1 MSDPYPFFPPL
12 GILGK
17 FLKATR
23 GGTEKYIAGKSSGII
38 HCNRTMK
45 TYSRKKGDSPS
56 NVIIHVNELCR
67 LCLAKEEEMV
77 PIYDDDAVPMPL
89 RIMACVNLE
98 VFEEDGLP
106 NMICH
111 PCKYQLE
118 KSYQFKKKC
127 EAADTKLRKHMK
139 LIKKLTGQHDD
150 VTNDEE
156 ANEDSEGGTSSGK
169 SRQVKQLLADLVSTK
184 AGDSGD
190 GDGDPIEVT
199 EEELMGG
206 YILGMGPENM
216 DAEENIS
223 EGPSNITLVAPEEK
237 TAKAR
242 CTIRT
247 RSIKQEHESD
257 DEAEEVQRAIA
268 NADRKNVYMM
278 EVTTHNTGQT
288 ESLKL
293 QPVEETIVDGNE
305 EMKVFKCDKCPKAF
319 TRRIM
324 LKSHQSVHST
334 QRGFTCQACEKWFP
348 TRSALIRH
356 ERTHTGEKP
365 FGCNICHRAFA
376 QKEILLRHL
385 MTHSGQKP
393 FQCQDCDKSF
403 TQREALRVHMRRHQ
417 KLDPNDI
424 QLHHCQLCPKAFC
437 HASGLSRHLVTHTGR
452 TYKCVECEKSFTD
465 KSSLLRHSRIHAP
478 KTM

>member
-1 MSDPYPFFPPL
+1 
-12 GILGK
+12 
-17 FLKATR
+17 
-23 GGTEKYIAGKSSGII
+23 
-38 HCNRTMK
+38 MK

-77 PIYDDDAVPMPL
+77 PIYDDEAIPLPL

-98 VFEEDGLP
+98 VWEEDGLP

-139 LIKKLTGQHDD
+139 LIQRLTGQ
-150 VTNDEE
+150 DEE
-156 ANEDSEGGTSSGK
+156 GEQMEGNEDSEEPSSSSGK
-169 SRQVKQLLADLVSTK
+169 SRQVKQLLADLVATK
-184 AGDSGD
+184 GDANQE
-190 GDGDPIEVT
+190 DGDPIQVT
-199 EEELMGG
+199 EEELVGG
-206 YILGMGPENM
+206 YIL
-216 DAEENIS
+216 ENIEMEES
-223 EGPSNITLVAPEEK
+223 IPEGPANITLVPAEEK

-242 CTIRT
+242 CTMRGA
-247 RSIKQEHESD
+247 RIKQEPTGESE

-268 NADRKNVYMM
+268 NADRKNVFMM
-278 EVTTHNTGQT
+278 EVTSNNSGHGELQ
-288 ESLKL
+288 L
-293 QPVEETIVDGNE
+293 QPVTDSIVGGNE
-305 EMKVFKCDKCPKAF
+305 ELKVFQCDKCPKAF

-393 FQCQDCDKSF
+393 FQCQDCEKSF

-417 KLDPNDI
+417 KLDPNAI

-478 KTM
+478 KKM

>member
-1 MSDPYPFFPPL
+1 
-12 GILGK
+12 
-17 FLKATR
+17 
-23 GGTEKYIAGKSSGII
+23 
-38 HCNRTMK
+38 MK

-77 PIYDDDAVPMPL
+77 PIYDDDAVPLPL

-127 EAADTKLRKHMK
+127 EAADVKLRKHMR
-139 LIKKLTGQHDD
+139 LINQMTGEED
-150 VTNDEE
+150 DEE
-156 ANEDSEGGTSSGK
+156 SQDSMGTSIDQPSSSGK
-169 SRQVKQLLADLVSTK
+169 SKQVKQLLADLVSSKEGVELDTE
-184 AGDSGD
+184 
-190 GDGDPIEVT
+190 PIEVT
-199 EEELMGG
+199 EEELVGG
-206 YILGMGPENM
+206 YILGMSAENADADENLSEGPENITLM
-216 DAEENIS
+216 PAEER
-223 EGPSNITLVAPEEK
+223 

-242 CTIRT
+242 CTMRT
-247 RSIKQEHESD
+247 TRIKQEQESD
-257 DEAEEVQRAIA
+257 DETEELQRTVT
-268 NADRKNVYMM
+268 NQDHKNVYMM
-278 EVTTHNTGQT
+278 ELSSNSAGGQT
-288 ESLKL
+288 MS
-293 QPVEETIVDGNE
+293 QTIVGEATE
-305 EMKVFKCDKCPKAF
+305 ELKVFQCDKCPKAF

-348 TRSALIRH
+348 TRSALVRH

-393 FQCQDCDKSF
+393 FQCQSCDKSF
-403 TQREALRVHMRRHQ
+403 TQREALKVHMRRHQ
-417 KLDPNDI
+417 KLNPNDI

-478 KTM
+478 KKLVLN

>member
-1 MSDPYPFFPPL
+1 
-12 GILGK
+12 
-17 FLKATR
+17 
-23 GGTEKYIAGKSSGII
+23 
-38 HCNRTMK
+38 MK

-89 RIMACVNLE
+89 RIMACINLE
-98 VFEEDGLP
+98 VYEEDGLP

-139 LIKKLTGQHDD
+139 LIQKLTGSE
-150 VTNDEE
+150 DELE
-156 ANEDSEGGTSSGK
+156 AQERVEDSVGDIGSGK

-184 AGDSGD
+184 GDVTEI
-190 GDGDPIEVT
+190 DGDPIEVT
-199 EEELMGG
+199 EEELVGG
-206 YILGMGPENM
+206 YILGMGAENM
-216 DAEENIS
+216 EAEESIS
-223 EGPSNITLVAPEEK
+223 EGPSNITLVPSEEK
-237 TAKAR
+237 AAKAR
-242 CTIRT
+242 CTIRAT
-247 RSIKQEHESD
+247 RIKQEHESD
-257 DEAEEVQRAIA
+257 EEADEVQRAIA

-278 EVTTHNTGQT
+278 EVTSHSAGQT
-288 ESLKL
+288 ESMKL
-293 QPVEETIVDGNE
+293 QPVEESMVDANE
-305 EMKVFKCDKCPKAF
+305 ELKVFKCDKCPKAF

-478 KTM
+478 KKM

>member
-1 MSDPYPFFPPL
+1 
-12 GILGK
+12 
-17 FLKATR
+17 
-23 GGTEKYIAGKSSGII
+23 
-38 HCNRTMK
+38 
-45 TYSRKKGDSPS
+45 
-56 NVIIHVNELCR
+56 
-67 LCLAKEEEMV
+67 
-77 PIYDDDAVPMPL
+77 
-89 RIMACVNLE
+89 
-98 VFEEDGLP
+98 
-106 NMICH
+106 MICH

-127 EAADTKLRKHMK
+127 EAADAKLRKHIK
-139 LIKKLTGQHDD
+139 LIQQLTGQS
-150 VTNDEE
+150 EE
-156 ANEDSEGGTSSGK
+156 GENQDSNREELKDSSNSGK
-169 SRQVKQLLADLVSTK
+169 SKQVKQLLADLVSTK
-184 AGDSGD
+184 GDSGQT
-190 GDGDPIEVT
+190 DGDPIEVT
-199 EEELMGG
+199 EEELVGG
-206 YILGMGPENM
+206 YILENLEM
-216 DAEENIS
+216 EETVS
-223 EGPSNITLVAPEEK
+223 EDPANITLGPAEERA
-237 TAKAR
+237 AKAR

-247 RSIKQEHESD
+247 TRIKQEQDSD

-268 NADRKNVYMM
+268 NVDHKNVYMM
-278 EVTTHNTGQT
+278 EVTQQHWKLHNNMGQG
-288 ESLKL
+288 ESIKL
-293 QPVEETIVDGNE
+293 QPIGDTMVETTE
-305 EMKVFKCDKCPKAF
+305 ELKVFQCDKCPKAF

-348 TRSALIRH
+348 TRSALVRH

-393 FQCQDCDKSF
+393 FHCQHCDKSF
-403 TQREALRVHMRRHQ
+403 TQREALKVHMRRHQ

-478 KTM
+478 KKIITN

>member
-1 MSDPYPFFPPL
+1 
-12 GILGK
+12 
-17 FLKATR
+17 
-23 GGTEKYIAGKSSGII
+23 
-38 HCNRTMK
+38 MK

-77 PIYDDDAVPMPL
+77 PIYDDEAVPLPL

-98 VFEEDGLP
+98 VYEEDGLP

-111 PCKYQLE
+111 PCKYQLD

-127 EAADTKLRKHMK
+127 EAADAKLRKHMK
-139 LIKKLTGQHDD
+139 LIHRLSGQGEE
-150 VTNDEE
+150 EE
-156 ANEDSEGGTSSGK
+156 ASQDDGNESGDEPSGSGK
-169 SRQVKQLLADLVSTK
+169 SRQVKQLLADLVAVK
-184 AGDSGD
+184 GD
-190 GDGDPIEVT
+190 GSQADGDPIEVT
-199 EEELMGG
+199 EEELVGG
-206 YILGMGPENM
+206 YILGMSAENM
-216 DAEENIS
+216 DNEETIS
-223 EGPSNITLVAPEEK
+223 EGPSNITLIPAEEK

-242 CTIRT
+242 CTMRAA
-247 RSIKQEHESD
+247 RIKQEQESED
-257 DEAEEVQRAIA
+257 DGDELQKAISTV
-268 NADRKNVYMM
+268 DRKSVYMM
-278 EVTTHNTGQT
+278 ELTSHMSNQS
-288 ESLKL
+288 ENLQL
-293 QPVEETIVDGNE
+293 QPMGDSLVEASE
-305 EMKVFKCDKCPKAF
+305 EMKVFKCDQCPKAF

-478 KTM
+478 KKM

>member
-1 MSDPYPFFPPL
+1 
-12 GILGK
+12 
-17 FLKATR
+17 
-23 GGTEKYIAGKSSGII
+23 
-38 HCNRTMK
+38 
-45 TYSRKKGDSPS
+45 
-56 NVIIHVNELCR
+56 
-67 LCLAKEEEMV
+67 
-77 PIYDDDAVPMPL
+77 
-89 RIMACVNLE
+89 
-98 VFEEDGLP
+98 
-106 NMICH
+106 MICH

-139 LIKKLTGQHDD
+139 LIQQLTGH
-150 VTNDEE
+150 EE
-156 ANEDSEGGTSSGK
+156 EEEREEGAEQDSKDASGSGK
-169 SRQVKQLLADLVSTK
+169 SKQVKQLLADLVSSK
-184 AGDSGD
+184 GDSGQA
-190 GDGDPIEVT
+190 DGDPIQVT
-199 EEELMGG
+199 EEELVGG
-206 YILGMGPENM
+206 YILGMASENPEMDETMSEGPENITLIP
-216 DAEENIS
+216 AEER
-223 EGPSNITLVAPEEK
+223 

-247 RSIKQEHESD
+247 TRIKQEHESE

-268 NADRKNVYMM
+268 NADHKNVYMM
-278 EVTTHNTGQT
+278 ELTSNSSGQG

-293 QPVEETIVDGNE
+293 QPIHQTITGSEEL
-305 EMKVFKCDKCPKAF
+305 KVFQCDKCPKAF

-393 FQCQDCDKSF
+393 FQCQHCEKSF
-403 TQREALRVHMRRHQ
+403 TQREALKVHMRRHQ
-417 KLDPNDI
+417 KLNPNDI

-478 KTM
+478 KKLITN

>member
-1 MSDPYPFFPPL
+1 
-12 GILGK
+12 
-17 FLKATR
+17 
-23 GGTEKYIAGKSSGII
+23 
-38 HCNRTMK
+38 MK

-77 PIYDDDAVPMPL
+77 PIFDDDTVPMPL

-98 VFEEDGLP
+98 VYDEDGLP

-127 EAADTKLRKHMK
+127 EAADFKLRKHIK
-139 LIKKLTGQHDD
+139 LIQHLTGQ
-150 VTNDEE
+150 EE
-156 ANEDSEGGTSSGK
+156 NSSQEGDHEHPSGSGK
-169 SRQVKQLLADLVSTK
+169 SKQVKQLLADLVSTK
-184 AGDSGD
+184 GNSSHTE
-190 GDGDPIEVT
+190 GDPIEVT
-199 EEELMGG
+199 EEELVGG
-206 YILGMGPENM
+206 YILGMHAENPEM
-216 DAEENIS
+216 EDPLFDDPE
-223 EGPSNITLVAPEEK
+223 NITLIPAEERA
-237 TAKAR
+237 AKAR

-247 RSIKQEHESD
+247 TRIKQEQDSD
-257 DEAEEVQRAIA
+257 EEADEVQRAIA
-268 NADRKNVYMM
+268 NVDHKNVYLM
-278 EVTTHNTGQT
+278 ELTGNSGVKG

-293 QPVEETIVDGNE
+293 QPMDESEEL
-305 EMKVFKCDKCPKAF
+305 KVFQCDKCPKAF

-324 LKSHQSVHST
+324 LKRHESVHVQ

-348 TRSALIRH
+348 TRSALVRH

-393 FQCQDCDKSF
+393 FQCQDCEKSF
-403 TQREALRVHMRRHQ
+403 TQREALKVHMRRHQ
-417 KLDPNDI
+417 KLNPNDI

-437 HASGLSRHLVTHTGR
+437 HASGLSRHLVTHTGK
-452 TYKCVECEKSFTD
+452 TYKCIECQKSFTD
-465 KSSLLRHSRIHAP
+465 KSSLLRHSRIHSP
-478 KTM
+478 KKIMN

>member
-1 MSDPYPFFPPL
+1 
-12 GILGK
+12 
-17 FLKATR
+17 
-23 GGTEKYIAGKSSGII
+23 
-38 HCNRTMK
+38 MK
-45 TYSRKKGDSPS
+45 TYSRKKGDSSS

-77 PIYDDDAVPMPL
+77 PIFVDETVPLSL
-89 RIMACVNLE
+89 RIMACINLE
-98 VFEEDGLP
+98 VYEEDGLP

-127 EAADTKLRKHMK
+127 EAADAKLRKHMK
-139 LIKKLTGQHDD
+139 LIQQLTGQDGEGENQD
-150 VTNDEE
+150 NNREE
-156 ANEDSEGGTSSGK
+156 LKDSSNTGK
-169 SRQVKQLLADLVSTK
+169 SKQVKQLLADLVSIK
-184 AGDSGD
+184 DDSRQT
-190 GDGDPIEVT
+190 DGDPIEVT
-199 EEELMGG
+199 EAELVGG
-206 YILGMGPENM
+206 YILGMNSENVEM
-216 DAEENIS
+216 EETLS
-223 EGPSNITLVAPEEK
+223 VDPANITLVPAEER

-247 RSIKQEHESD
+247 SRIKQEQDTD
-257 DEAEEVQRAIA
+257 DEADEVHRAIA
-268 NADRKNVYMM
+268 NADLKNVYMM
-278 EVTTHNTGQT
+278 ELKSNSTGQG

-293 QPVEETIVDGNE
+293 QPMADTIVEANE
-305 EMKVFKCDKCPKAF
+305 ELKVFQCDKCPKAF

-348 TRSALIRH
+348 TRSALVRH

-393 FQCQDCDKSF
+393 FQCQHCEKSF
-403 TQREALRVHMRRHQ
+403 TQREALKVHMRRHQ

-478 KTM
+478 KQIMTN

>member
-1 MSDPYPFFPPL
+1 
-12 GILGK
+12 
-17 FLKATR
+17 
-23 GGTEKYIAGKSSGII
+23 
-38 HCNRTMK
+38 MK

-77 PIYDDDAVPMPL
+77 PIFDDDTVPMPL

-98 VFEEDGLP
+98 VYDEDGLP

-127 EAADTKLRKHMK
+127 EAADFKLRKHIK
-139 LIKKLTGQHDD
+139 LIQHLTGQ
-150 VTNDEE
+150 EE
-156 ANEDSEGGTSSGK
+156 NSSQEGDHEHPSGSGK
-169 SRQVKQLLADLVSTK
+169 SKQVKQLLADLVSTK
-184 AGDSGD
+184 GNSSHAE
-190 GDGDPIEVT
+190 GDPIEVT
-199 EEELMGG
+199 EEELVGG
-206 YILGMGPENM
+206 YILENPEM
-216 DAEENIS
+216 EDPLFDDPE
-223 EGPSNITLVAPEEK
+223 NITLIPAEERA
-237 TAKAR
+237 AKAR

-247 RSIKQEHESD
+247 TRIKQEQDSD
-257 DEAEEVQRAIA
+257 EEADEVQRAIA
-268 NADRKNVYMM
+268 NVDHKNVYLM
-278 EVTTHNTGQT
+278 ELTGNSGVKG

-293 QPVEETIVDGNE
+293 QPMDESEEL
-305 EMKVFKCDKCPKAF
+305 KVFQCDKCPKAF

-324 LKSHQSVHST
+324 LKRHESVHVQ

-348 TRSALIRH
+348 TRSALVRH

-393 FQCQDCDKSF
+393 FQCQHCEKSF
-403 TQREALRVHMRRHQ
+403 TQREALKVHMRRHQ
-417 KLDPNDI
+417 KLNPNDI

-437 HASGLSRHLVTHTGR
+437 HASGLSRHLVTHTGK
-452 TYKCVECEKSFTD
+452 TYKCIECQKSFTD
-465 KSSLLRHSRIHAP
+465 KSSLLRHSRIHSP
-478 KTM
+478 KKIMN

>member
-1 MSDPYPFFPPL
+1 MDAKGS
-12 GILGK
+12 
-17 FLKATR
+17 
-23 GGTEKYIAGKSSGII
+23 
-38 HCNRTMK
+38 MK
-45 TYSRKKGDSPS
+45 TYVRKRKGDSPS
-56 NVIIHVNELCR
+56 NVIIHLNELCR
-67 LCLAKEEEMV
+67 LCLAKEDEML
-77 PIYDDDAVPMPL
+77 PIFDEDAMPLPL

-98 VFEEDGLP
+98 VYEEDGLP

-127 EAADTKLRKHMK
+127 EAADAKLRKHVKM
-139 LIKKLTGQHDD
+139 IQQLTGEE
-150 VTNDEE
+150 DEGKIQ
-156 ANEDSEGGTSSGK
+156 DSCSDGEQVQSSGK
-169 SRQVKQLLADLVSTK
+169 SKRVKQLLADLVSSKTE
-184 AGDSGD
+184 ASSSQAD
-190 GDGDPIEVT
+190 GEPIEVT
-199 EEELMGG
+199 EEELVGG
-206 YILGMGPENM
+206 YILGVGTENADMDENFSEGPEN
-216 DAEENIS
+216 ITLTPS
-223 EGPSNITLVAPEEK
+223 EGRM
-237 TAKAR
+237 AKAR
-242 CTIRT
+242 CTMRAA
-247 RSIKQEHESD
+247 RIKQEQESE
-257 DEAEEVQRAIA
+257 DEGDEIEKPLKSESQ
-268 NADRKNVYMM
+268 KVYMM
-278 EVTTHNTGQT
+278 EVQNSSQT
-288 ESLKL
+288 LQQKQQPMHPAIIESGGEL
-293 QPVEETIVDGNE
+293 
-305 EMKVFKCDKCPKAF
+305 KVFQCDKCPKAF

-348 TRSALIRH
+348 TKSALVRH

-393 FQCQDCDKSF
+393 FQCQHCEKSF
-403 TQREALRVHMRRHQ
+403 TQREALKVHMRRHQ
-417 KLDPNDI
+417 KLNPNEI

-478 KTM
+478 KKILTNPI

>member
-1 MSDPYPFFPPL
+1 MDS
-12 GILGK
+12 K
-17 FLKATR
+17 
-23 GGTEKYIAGKSSGII
+23 GG
-38 HCNRTMK
+38 MK
-45 TYSRKKGDSPS
+45 TYVRRRKGDSPS
-56 NVIIHVNELCR
+56 NVIIHLNELCR

-77 PIYDDDAVPMPL
+77 PIYDEDAVPLPL

-98 VFEEDGLP
+98 VYEEDGLP

-127 EAADTKLRKHMK
+127 EAADAKLRKHVK
-139 LIKKLTGQHDD
+139 LIQQLSGQEDD
-150 VTNDEE
+150 DTRSQ
-156 ANEDSEGGTSSGK
+156 DSRSESEHTQSSGK
-169 SRQVKQLLADLVSTK
+169 SRRVKQLLADLVSSK
-184 AGDSGD
+184 PDASNSQAE
-190 GDGDPIEVT
+190 GDPIEVT
-199 EEELMGG
+199 EEELVGG
-206 YILGMGPENM
+206 YILGMGAENADLEDNLSEDPE
-216 DAEENIS
+216 
-223 EGPSNITLVAPEEK
+223 NITLVPAEERS
-237 TAKAR
+237 AKAR
-242 CTIRT
+242 CTIRGT
-247 RSIKQEHESD
+247 RIKQEQESD
-257 DEAEEVQRAIA
+257 EEADEIQR
-268 NADRKNVYMM
+268 
-278 EVTTHNTGQT
+278 
-288 ESLKL
+288 
-293 QPVEETIVDGNE
+293 TIVNSDGQKMYVMEIQSPQQSQPQMQQTVHPPIVESGE
-305 EMKVFKCDKCPKAF
+305 ELKVFQCDKCPKAF

-348 TRSALIRH
+348 TRSALVRH

-393 FQCQDCDKSF
+393 FQCQHCEKSF
-403 TQREALRVHMRRHQ
+403 TQREALKVHMRRHQ
-417 KLDPNDI
+417 KLNPNDI

-452 TYKCVECEKSFTD
+452 TYKCVECDKSFTD

-478 KTM
+478 KPMMTNQV

>member
-1 MSDPYPFFPPL
+1 
-12 GILGK
+12 
-17 FLKATR
+17 
-23 GGTEKYIAGKSSGII
+23 
-38 HCNRTMK
+38 
-45 TYSRKKGDSPS
+45 
-56 NVIIHVNELCR
+56 
-67 LCLAKEEEMV
+67 
-77 PIYDDDAVPMPL
+77 
-89 RIMACVNLE
+89 
-98 VFEEDGLP
+98 
-106 NMICH
+106 MICH

-216 DAEENIS
+216 DVEENVS

-356 ERTHTGEKP
+356 ERTHTGNHLFLINTNYCSKFKNVLINTHYIICLFTGEKP